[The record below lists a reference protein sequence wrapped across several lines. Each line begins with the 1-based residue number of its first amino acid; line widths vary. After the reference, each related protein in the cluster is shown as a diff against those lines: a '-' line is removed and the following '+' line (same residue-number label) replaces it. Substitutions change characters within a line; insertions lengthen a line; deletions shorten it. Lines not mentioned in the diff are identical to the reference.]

1 MCRLQAKLLRVW
13 RLLTRDNRY
22 GVASDEVELEEVNP
36 HLRGGRVDNH
46 LGKTIPSS
54 PDRDSNLDLPVL
66 SSRAQ
71 HDKRI
76 GASVDID
83 VLKYDEDSCRA
94 ILRCPATS
102 YVKLRSSL
110 TLCGDYS
117 VTHFKMSYCRKEGK
131 DTIIFATAEDHKVPS
146 TVKLPEPEPQ
156 PGLILPNG
164 EINWACPC
172 LGGMATGPCG
182 VQFREAFGC
191 FHYSEAEPKGSDCY
205 DAFQTMQTCM
215 AQYPALYNKDGDDT
229 SADSMNLDE
238 GPEDQEQITIG
249 EQKEIQVKPS
259 ESKK

>member
-1 MCRLQAKLLRVW
+1 
-13 RLLTRDNRY
+13 
-22 GVASDEVELEEVNP
+22 
-36 HLRGGRVDNH
+36 
-46 LGKTIPSS
+46 
-54 PDRDSNLDLPVL
+54 
-66 SSRAQ
+66 
-71 HDKRI
+71 
-76 GASVDID
+76 
-83 VLKYDEDSCRA
+83 
-94 ILRCPATS
+94 
-102 YVKLRSSL
+102 
-110 TLCGDYS
+110 
-117 VTHFKMSYCRKEGK
+117 MSYCRKEGK

-146 TVKLPEPEPQ
+146 TVQLPEPEPQ

-215 AQYPALYNKDGDDT
+215 AQYPALYNKDGDDA

-249 EQKEIQVKPS
+249 EQKEIQVAVIIDNYYLMKS
-259 ESKK
+259 DITSLKESRWIRWFRLISVDPRRLNWLVTHKEHISSPVRYCRLKQLTVNS